1 MPLWRLPDHVAD
13 VLPAEARKL
22 EELRR
27 VALDIFRSH
36 GYELIQPPLLEYLDS
51 LITGVGRDLE
61 ASTFKL
67 IDQLSGR
74 TMGIRADITP
84 QAARIDAH
92 LLNRSGVTR
101 LAYCGHL
108 LHTTPRSPLGSREPI
123 QLGAELYGYAG
134 VHADGEIL
142 DLALNLLQ
150 HVLEAPL
157 VVSLSHVGIVQAVL
171 GAAANGSDWRE
182 AAANAL
188 VCKDRAALTKI
199 ADLQVRDDLL
209 AVLDAT
215 GPLGGAGL
223 AACRQRLQARHPD
236 TAQAFADLLRVAE
249 TVAGR
254 AQVLFDLADT
264 HSYGYHNGIT
274 FAVFA
279 PGGAAA
285 LARGG
290 RYDTALSEFG
300 RARAATGFS
309 MDLRDLSR
317 LVAPPAPARAIA
329 AAWQDAAD
337 WRDAVASLRAAGEIV
352 VVEFPGAL
360 HEHDEFSYDREL
372 VHEGGQWVVRARA

>member
-36 GYELIQPPLLEYLDS
+36 GYELIQPPLLEYLES

-61 ASTFKL
+61 SSIFKL
-67 IDQLSGR
+67 VDQLSGR
-74 TMGIRADITP
+74 TMGVRADITP

-108 LHTTPRSPLGSREPI
+108 LHTTPRTPLGSREPI
-123 QLGAELYGYAG
+123 QLGAELYGYPG
-134 VHADGEIL
+134 IHADLEIL
-142 DLALNLLQ
+142 ELALSLL
-150 HVLEAPL
+150 HRVTDDPL
-157 VVSLSHVGIVQAVL
+157 VVSVSHVGIVQAVL
-171 GAAANGSDWRE
+171 GEAANGSHWRE

-188 VCKDRAALTKI
+188 VRKDRAALEQLPD
-199 ADLQVRDDLL
+199 AQVGADLL
-209 AVLDAT
+209 ALLDAA
-215 GPLGGAGL
+215 GPPHSARLVG
-223 AACRQRLQARHPD
+223 CRRRIESRHP
-236 TAQAFADLLRVAE
+236 AAVQAFADLDRVAHAI
-249 TVAGR
+249 AGR

-279 PGGAAA
+279 PCGAAA

-290 RYDTALSEFG
+290 RYDTASSQFG

-317 LVAPPAPARAIA
+317 LLAAPAPARAIA
-329 AAWQDAAD
+329 APWIDDAA
-337 WRDAVASLRAAGEIV
+337 WREAVARLRADGEIV

-360 HEHDEFSYDREL
+360 HEHDEFAYDREL
-372 VHEGGQWVVRARA
+372 VRGDSGWTVRARD

>member
-67 IDQLSGR
+67 VDQLSGR
-74 TMGIRADITP
+74 TMGVRADITP

-108 LHTTPRSPLGSREPI
+108 LHATPRTPLGSREPI
-123 QLGAELYGYAG
+123 QLGAELYGYPG
-134 VHADGEIL
+134 VHADTEIL
-142 DLALNLLQ
+142 ELALNLIQ
-150 HVLEAPL
+150 HVLDAPL

-171 GAAANGSDWRE
+171 GAAANGSHWRE

-188 VCKDRAALTKI
+188 VCKDRAALGRIT
-199 ADLQVRDDLL
+199 DVQVRDDLL
-209 AVLDAT
+209 AVLGAVGSPD
-215 GPLGGAGL
+215 GAGL
-223 AACRQRLQARHPD
+223 PACRDRLQRRHPQ
-236 TAQAFADLLRVAE
+236 TAQAFADLQRVAGAI
-249 TVAGR
+249 AGR

-290 RYDTALSEFG
+290 RYDTASSEFG
-300 RARAATGFS
+300 RARPATGFS

-317 LVAPPAPARAIA
+317 LVPSPVPASAIA
-329 AAWQDAAD
+329 APWQDAVD
-337 WRDAVASLRAAGEIV
+337 WRDAVAQLRAAGEIV

-372 VHEGGQWVVRARA
+372 AQIDGQWVVRARA